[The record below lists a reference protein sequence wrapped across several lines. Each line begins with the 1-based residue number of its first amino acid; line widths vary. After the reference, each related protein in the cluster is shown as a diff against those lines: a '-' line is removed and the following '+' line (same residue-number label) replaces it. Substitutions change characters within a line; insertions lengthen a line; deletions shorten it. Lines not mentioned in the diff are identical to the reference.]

1 MLASASQPRA
11 AVRPL
16 EQSVLWSPAL
26 PPPWLRAST
35 PGLSAGPGPGGFQR
49 VRFQGR
55 MKTEVPVRQGAR
67 TRETPLSG
75 LGETG
80 DQLRDPHRSGRPLP
94 RGMLVGV
101 GAGASRMRRPQE
113 PS

>member
-1 MLASASQPRA
+1 
-11 AVRPL
+11 
-16 EQSVLWSPAL
+16 
-26 PPPWLRAST
+26 
-35 PGLSAGPGPGGFQR
+35 
-49 VRFQGR
+49 

-101 GAGASRMRRPQE
+101 GAGPSRMRRPQE
-113 PS
+113 PGLYEASLTPNLGCWLPAQAGAAWGSRKSPIRLLPAWFTPWRPLRPAPGSSPAP